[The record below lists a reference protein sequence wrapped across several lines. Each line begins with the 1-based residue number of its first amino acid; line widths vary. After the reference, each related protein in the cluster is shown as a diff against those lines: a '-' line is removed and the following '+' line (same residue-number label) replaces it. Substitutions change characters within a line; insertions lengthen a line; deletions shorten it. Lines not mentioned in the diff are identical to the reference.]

1 MSFDVQFK
9 GIKIIKN
16 LKDRAMKIFL
26 LSISIYLVVAMMGS
40 AYSQCPCTSSGTQYP
55 LGIMTPTNYWQTATT
70 CQYAGEYGLYYVTYG
85 YSYEWSYC
93 STDGGSAT
101 WDTQLSL
108 YDNSTLACLA
118 FNDDYCG
125 NQSKIIWTA
134 NFTGVV
140 RVKTNQYNCTTNSTC
155 ATLVYMGSNGGGGC
169 TNWYTV
175 PASANFSW
183 PANSGYFQ
191 VFASGTC
198 NMSATSSV
206 AWIPQS
212 SITYYNGGYYYDVDA
227 NYTCSS
233 RTGIIDIYD
242 ASNNNWVTSFQV
254 TQDGDYNTCTGWYI
268 NPTSGSYSS
277 SSNSGYFNVYASGGT
292 CGYYVSASDSWITI
306 SYNGGELDF
315 NIDANTDCAT
325 RTGYIYVYITC
336 TNALI
341 ATYTITQ
348 AGSGTLPGPAN
359 ITGPSPT
366 CQGSSQT
373 YFCSSQYATSYNWTL
388 PPGWSGSSSNSS
400 ITVTVGSNSGNVCCT
415 PINDCGP
422 GTQACYAVTVTGIPF
437 CNNITGSSSVCPGT
451 TQSYSTSGN
460 STQYTW
466 TVPAPAAIQGV
477 ATNNTITVNFPM
489 NAVSGNITV
498 YGTNSCGI
506 STTQTLAVTVLSI
519 PPVPTITVNGTI
531 FMSSPGTAYQWYL
544 NGTPIPG
551 ATTQFYTCT
560 GSGFYQVEI
569 TDNYGCKAISTTTG
583 CPNAIEDIIS
593 SNIKIYPNPTDGIF
607 TLEMRGQDIG
617 KTDYKIEIF
626 NYLGQEIYDQEILMK
641 MTEIDLSNKPKGIY
655 FVLINSEERTYISK
669 IVIQ

>member
-9 GIKIIKN
+9 GIIIKN
-16 LKDRAMKIFL
+16 LKDRAMKKIL

-55 LGIMTPTNYWQTATT
+55 LGIMTPTTNWQTATT
-70 CQYAGEYGLYYVTYG
+70 CQYGGEYGLYYVTYG
-85 YSYEWSYC
+85 YSYAWSYC
-93 STDGGSAT
+93 AADGGSAT

-140 RVKTNQYNCTTNSTC
+140 RVKTNQYNCATNSTC
-155 ATLVYMGSNGGGGC
+155 ATLVYMGSYGGC
-169 TNWYTV
+169 TNWYTS

-191 VFASGTC
+191 VYATGTC
-198 NMSATSSV
+198 TMTAISSAT
-206 AWIPQS
+206 WINNIS
-212 SITYYNGGYYYDVDA
+212 YYSGGYNYDIDA
-227 NYTCSS
+227 NYTCTS
-233 RTGIIDIYD
+233 RTGNIDIY
-242 ASNNNWVTSFQV
+242 SGGNWVTSFTI
-254 TQDGDYNTCTGWYI
+254 TQDGNYNSCTSWYI
-268 NPTSGSYSS
+268 SPTSGSYSS
-277 SSNSGYFNVYASGGT
+277 SSNSGYFNVYATGGS
-292 CGYYVSASDSWITI
+292 CGYYVTASESWITTT
-306 SYNGGELDF
+306 YNGGELDF
-315 NIDANTDCAT
+315 NIDANNDCVT

-348 AGSGTLPGPAN
+348 AGSGTLPGAATV
-359 ITGPSPT
+359 TGPSPT

-373 YFCSSQYATSYNWTL
+373 YFCSSTGATSYNWTL

-415 PINDCGP
+415 PINACGP
-422 GTQACYAVTVTGIPF
+422 GTQVCFAVTVTGIPF

-460 STQYTW
+460 ATIYNW
-466 TVPAPAAIQGV
+466 TVPAGWTNMVGQG
-477 ATNNTITVNFPM
+477 TNSINVTVEANG
-489 NAVSGNITV
+489 GNITV
-498 YGTNSCGI
+498 FANNNCGNSP
-506 STTQTLAVTVLSI
+506 TQTLAVTFHSI
-519 PPVPTITVNGTI
+519 PPVPTITANGTTL
-531 FMSSPGTAYQWYL
+531 MSSAGTTYQWYF
-544 NGTPIPG
+544 NGSLIQG
-551 ATTQFYTCT
+551 ATTQFYACT

-569 TDNYGCKAISTTTG
+569 TNNYGCKAISTPFG
-583 CPNAIEDIIS
+583 CPNAIEENIS

-641 MTEIDLSNKPKGIY
+641 KTEIDLSNKPKGIY
-655 FVLINSEERTYISK
+655 FVLINTEERTYISK
-669 IVIQ
+669 VVIQ